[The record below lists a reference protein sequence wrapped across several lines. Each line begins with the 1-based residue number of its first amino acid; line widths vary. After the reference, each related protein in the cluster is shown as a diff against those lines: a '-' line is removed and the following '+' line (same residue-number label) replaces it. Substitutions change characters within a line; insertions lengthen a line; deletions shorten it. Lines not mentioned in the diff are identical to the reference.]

1 MAALTDKKS
10 KYDRRYLNAVD
21 AAASVFADKGYHG
34 AGTIDIANRLDIKQ
48 GSLYY
53 YFRSKEAALEAV
65 CLEGIRHQV
74 EHLESVINADLS
86 FPDVVREIVQYTL
99 MSLKERAD
107 YMIVFDNDR
116 QSIPLERRGKIREQS
131 HIYHKLLEN
140 IFEQARQK
148 GEMKPDLDVYISVRA
163 FTGLLSS
170 VSSWY
175 HTQQEIDLDRV
186 VQQYSELFLTGSLA
200 G

>member
-1 MAALTDKKS
+1 MTDKKS